1 MKKVLNILSIF
12 FLIAINVTAQEELTI
27 SSAIKKTLENNLDIE
42 VSENFKRIAKNNSSI
57 LNNNY
62 LPNIQLGSE
71 INTNI
76 QSIEIET
83 PSGISGTL
91 DDTQTDNSSAVLSID
106 YNIID
111 ASGRKYN
118 YKKSKELYSKSNLEV
133 QEIIENTILQLFT
146 VFFEVGRLS
155 EEKEI
160 LKNSLDISKRRYERR
175 LLEFEYGQT
184 NNLEVLNAEVDVNS
198 DSINLLNTSKKL
210 FNARSDLNLIMNVD
224 LESEFNINTNI
235 NFLGQDE
242 INSIFSNDINNNT
255 RLLIIEKDIIISNLE
270 RKIAKSSYLPTLGLI
285 GSYGW
290 NESINDNPYAFY
302 NKSISDGFS
311 AGINI
316 RWDIFR
322 GGKKIIANKNAEI
335 GQENSELIKKK
346 TVLELKKELR
356 NAYQTHLNNLF
367 ILEVQRKN
375 LSTNKNNFDRNIER
389 YKIGQVSSIEF
400 RRAQLNLLNAELSKS
415 SAKYQ
420 AKISEAYF
428 LKISGEII
436 SKFKQYL
443 GKKVLKSK
451 ERFLNH

>member
-1 MKKVLNILSIF
+1 MKKVLNI
-12 FLIAINVTAQEELTI
+12 FLICLLLAPNVSAQEELTI

-42 VSENFKRIAKNNSSI
+42 VFENFKRIAKNNSSI

-210 FNARSDLNLIMNVD
+210 FNAKSDLNLIMNVD

-235 NFLGQDE
+235 DFLAQDE

-322 GGKKIIANKNAEI
+322 GGKKIIANKNTEI
-335 GQENSELIKKK
+335 SQENSELIKKK

-375 LSTNKNNFDRNIER
+375 LNTNKNNFDRNIER

-436 SKFKQYL
+436 SKFK
-443 GKKVLKSK
+443 
-451 ERFLNH
+451 

>member
-1 MKKVLNILSIF
+1 MKKILNILLIL
-12 FLIAINVTAQEELTI
+12 FLIAPNVTAQEELTI

-146 VFFEVGRLS
+146 VFFEVGRLT

-235 NFLGQDE
+235 DFLAQDE

-335 GQENSELIKKK
+335 SQENSELIKKK

-375 LSTNKNNFDRNIER
+375 LNTNKNNFDRNIER

-436 SKFKQYL
+436 SKFK
-443 GKKVLKSK
+443 
-451 ERFLNH
+451 

>member
-1 MKKVLNILSIF
+1 MKKVLNILLIL

-235 NFLGQDE
+235 DFLAQDE
-242 INSIFSNDINNNT
+242 INNIFSNDIYNNT

-436 SKFKQYL
+436 SKFK
-443 GKKVLKSK
+443 
-451 ERFLNH
+451 

>member
-1 MKKVLNILSIF
+1 MKKVLNILLIF
-12 FLIAINVTAQEELTI
+12 FLIALNVTAQEELTI

-235 NFLGQDE
+235 DFLAQDE

-322 GGKKIIANKNAEI
+322 GGKKIIANKNAKI
-335 GQENSELIKKK
+335 GQENSELAKKK

-400 RRAQLNLLNAELSKS
+400 RRAQLNLLNAELSES

-436 SKFKQYL
+436 SKFK
-443 GKKVLKSK
+443 
-451 ERFLNH
+451 

>member
-1 MKKVLNILSIF
+1 MKKVLNI
-12 FLIAINVTAQEELTI
+12 FLICFLLAPNVAAQEELTI

-133 QEIIENTILQLFT
+133 LEIIENTILQLFT

-235 NFLGQDE
+235 DFLAQDE

-335 GQENSELIKKK
+335 SQENSELIKKK

-436 SKFKQYL
+436 SKFK
-443 GKKVLKSK
+443 
-451 ERFLNH
+451 